1 MRVIGLGL
9 SSAATRDDL
18 RAALAAAGPADAL
31 AVLQSRAD
39 HPALADLT
47 LTALPETAIR
57 GIATP
62 TRSPR
67 ILACFGCG
75 SVAEALAVAAC
86 GGMLTHPRQIQ
97 GGVTWAVAETLPTAQ
112 GPHP

>member
-9 SSAATRDDL
+9 SSAATPGDL

-31 AVLQSRAD
+31 AVLQSRRG
-39 HPALADLT
+39 HPALAGLIP
-47 LTALPETAIR
+47 TALPETAIR

-67 ILACFGCG
+67 ILSRFGCG
-75 SVAEALAVAAC
+75 SVAEALAIVASR
-86 GGMLTHPRQIQ
+86 GVLTHPRRAQ
-97 GGVTWAVAETLPTAQ
+97 GGVTWAVAETLPPAKD
-112 GPHP
+112 PRP

>member
-9 SSAATRDDL
+9 SSAATPDDL

-31 AVLQSRAD
+31 AVLQSRAN
-39 HPALADLT
+39 HPALAGLAP
-47 LTALPETAIR
+47 TALPEAAIR

-67 ILACFGCG
+67 ILARFGCG
-75 SVAEALAVAAC
+75 SVAEALAIAA
-86 GGMLTHPRQIQ
+86 GGAVLTHSRQIR
-97 GGVTWAVAETLPTAQ
+97 GGVTWAVAEGDRQ
-112 GPHP
+112 S

>member
-9 SSAATRDDL
+9 SSAATCNDL

-39 HPALADLT
+39 HPALTGLT
-47 LTALPETAIR
+47 PAVLPETAIR
-57 GIATP
+57 NIATP

-67 ILACFGCG
+67 ILARFGCG
-75 SVAEALAVAAC
+75 SVAEALAIAASQ
-86 GGMLTHPRQIQ
+86 GVLTQPRRVQ
-97 GGVTWAVAETLPTAQ
+97 GGVTWAVAETLPLTRD
-112 GPHP
+112 PRP

>member
-9 SSAATRDDL
+9 SSAATCGDL
-18 RAALAAAGPADAL
+18 RAALAAAGPVDAL

-39 HPALADLT
+39 HPALADLPVT
-47 LTALPETAIR
+47 TLPETAIR

-67 ILACFGCG
+67 IMARFGCG
-75 SVAEALAVAAC
+75 SVAEALAIVAS
-86 GGMLTHPRQIQ
+86 GGSLAHPRQVQ
-97 GGVTWAVAETLPTAQ
+97 GGVTWAVAEAAPPDRE
-112 GPHP
+112 PHP